1 MSTQIE
7 SVSELDPI
15 TFEVLRNLF
24 EHTADRMSTVLRRT
38 SFSPVMYDL
47 VDFSNA
53 IFTPDLELVGQAAN
67 CPAHLAAM
75 HFSAQA
81 SVDKFGIEDLGE
93 DDIVFLNDPFNG
105 GTHNNDVTWTMPV
118 YADDGDLLGFC
129 VSRGHW
135 TDMGGGG
142 PGSQSWGTHIAE
154 EGLRVPPTKIVEDGE
169 LNETLVTLLKKN
181 TRVPHFIEGDIQAHR
196 AALSAGKKELHRMEQ
211 KYGADTV
218 RQGMDD
224 VIAYTENRTR
234 TAIAD
239 IPDGEYTA
247 QDYGDCDGI
256 SKDSIYIT
264 VTLTIDGDDIHVDFE
279 GTDDLVL
286 GSVNSPKSNTYS
298 AVYYALKFFTDP
310 DAPPNGGMYRP
321 IDISIPDGSWL
332 KAEWPRPVYGCT
344 TFTGSKICA
353 TIWQALAKAIPEEIA
368 APTYSE
374 CNGFAIRQEDP
385 DALEGHVWPGLP
397 PGGWGGTPYGDG
409 MDTTIDPLGNCE
421 PLPVERTELL
431 YPVTV
436 DHREFIPDSGGPGEH
451 RGGLGM
457 RLTYTFDS
465 YTEVSIETS
474 RTKEGTPG
482 VNGGERGSLGLMVK
496 DYDTAEE
503 EVIGGWTRDGEEW
516 KMSILGSEPFQ
527 SGESFTLKTQGGG
540 GWGDPTDRNPNK
552 IREDVLNE
560 KVTPE
565 AARDIYDLD
574 PEELPAHAQDPT
586 S

>member
-1 MSTQIE
+1 MTLNAASH
-7 SVSELDPI
+7 SELDPI

-24 EHTADRMSTVLRRT
+24 EHGAERMSTVLRRT

-53 IFTPDLELVGQAAN
+53 MFTPNLELVGQAAN
-67 CPAHLAAM
+67 CPAHLGAM

-81 SVDKFGIEDLGE
+81 AVDEFGIDGIGE
-93 DDIVFLNDPFNG
+93 DDIVLLNDPYDG
-105 GTHNNDVTWTMPV
+105 GTHNNDVTWTKPV
-118 YADDGDLLGFC
+118 LDEENELLGFC

-135 TDMGGGG
+135 TDLGGGG

-154 EGLRVPPTKIVEDGE
+154 EGLRISPTKIVKDGE
-169 LNETLVTLLKKN
+169 LNETLVELIKNN
-181 TRVPHFIEGDIQAHR
+181 TRTPNFIEGDIQAR
-196 AALSAGKKELHRMEQ
+196 WAALTAGTKELKRMER

-218 RQGMDD
+218 RQGMND
-224 VIAYTENRTR
+224 VIEYTETRTR
-234 TAIAD
+234 NAIED
-239 IPDGEYTA
+239 IPDGKYTA
-247 QDYGDCDGI
+247 TDYGDCDGI
-256 SKDSIYIT
+256 NKDSVYIT
-264 VTLTIDGDDIHVDFE
+264 VTLTVDGDDIEVDFT

-286 GSVNSPKSNTYS
+286 GSVNSPKANTYS

-310 DAPPNGGMYRP
+310 DAPPNDGMYRP
-321 IDISIPDGSWL
+321 IDIHIPDGCWL

-374 CNGFAIRQEDP
+374 CNGFAIRQESTDE
-385 DALEGHVWPGLP
+385 LQGHVWPGLP

-431 YPVTV
+431 YPVRV

-482 VNGGERGSLGLMVK
+482 VNDGKRGSRGLMVRNIHH
-496 DYDTAEE
+496 DNE
-503 EVIGGWTRDGEEW
+503 EVIGGWTRDGDEW
-516 KMSILGSEPFQ
+516 KMSIIGSEPFQ
-527 SGESFTLKTQGGG
+527 PGGSFTLKTQGGG
-540 GWGDPTDRNPNK
+540 GWGDPTDRNTDK
-552 IREDVLNE
+552 IIDDLKNE
-560 KVTPE
+560 KITPE
-565 AARDIYDLD
+565 AATDVYGLD
-574 PEELPAHAQDPT
+574 PDKLE
-586 S
+586 